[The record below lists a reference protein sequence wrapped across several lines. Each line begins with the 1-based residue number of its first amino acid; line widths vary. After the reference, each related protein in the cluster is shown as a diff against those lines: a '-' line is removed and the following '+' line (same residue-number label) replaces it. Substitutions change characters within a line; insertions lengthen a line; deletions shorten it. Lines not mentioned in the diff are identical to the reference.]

1 MIALAVLVPLFVVVC
16 AVWLW
21 QKAQGRER
29 SASDK
34 KLTDA
39 LKNLKSQGE
48 DAARMYRNKDNE
60 NGE

>member
-1 MIALAVLVPLFVVVC
+1 MIAFVVLCALFVVIGVI
-16 AVWLW
+16 WLW
-21 QKAQGRER
+21 QKAQGKEH

-60 NGE
+60 NGK